1 MSLVFLIKFVSMKGN
16 IVVVVVEVVV
26 VVVVVVVVNNEFLS
40 GGLIGKVLKND
51 IATWQVI
58 SMKRVKMFVIL

>member
-1 MSLVFLIKFVSMKGN
+1 MKGN

-40 GGLIGKVLKND
+40 GGLIGNVCKND

-58 SMKRVKMFVIL
+58 SIKRVKICLYLYYKQQ

>member
-1 MSLVFLIKFVSMKGN
+1 MKGN
-16 IVVVVVEVVV
+16 IVVVVVEVV

-40 GGLIGKVLKND
+40 GGLIGKVCKND

-58 SMKRVKMFVIL
+58 SVKRVKMFVKVPKK